1 MSDNVLKKEFQKR
14 DVQRL
19 RNLVQGKYGSKTTMG
34 IGYSGEAQEEHKEG
48 DVWEQNGRTWT
59 IKDGLKENVT
69 KLDKFKNAA
78 IPLFCPKCKQVMD
91 KQLDPHY
98 YKSYGTCLD
107 CRTEFE
113 TKLKLEGKWD
123 DYVTEAYN
131 QEIDGYIEDYKAY
144 MQDALAESNE
154 GYVTEDGDIQ
164 KWVGGID
171 KDRVAQSMQ
180 ESIEYLNSLK
190 RKPNTNE

>member
-1 MSDNVLKKEFQKR
+1 MSVLKKQFAER
-14 DVQRL
+14 DVQRI
-19 RNLVQGKYGSKTTMG
+19 RNLVKGK
-34 IGYSGEAQEEHKEG
+34 SGERITHGVGYTKSEEDHVEG
-48 DVWEQNGRTWT
+48 DVWVEDGKKWT
-59 IKDGLKENVT
+59 IRDGIRENIT
-69 KLDKFKNAA
+69 KLDKFKKVAV
-78 IPLFCPKCKQVMD
+78 PLFCPSCKQVMD

-131 QEIDGYIEDYKAY
+131 QEIDGYISDYKAY
-144 MQDALAESNE
+144 MQDALSESNE

>member
-1 MSDNVLKKEFQKR
+1 MSVLKKQFAER
-14 DVQRL
+14 DVQRI
-19 RNLVQGKYGSKTTMG
+19 RNLVKGK
-34 IGYSGEAQEEHKEG
+34 SGERITHGVGYTKSEEDHVEG
-48 DVWEQNGRTWT
+48 DVWVEDGRKWT
-59 IKDGLKENVT
+59 IRDGIRENIT
-69 KLDKFKNAA
+69 KLDKFKKVAV
-78 IPLFCPKCKQVMD
+78 PLFCPSCKQVMD

-113 TKLKLEGKWD
+113 TKLKLGGKWD

-131 QEIDGYIEDYKAY
+131 QEIDGYISDYKAY
-144 MQDALAESNE
+144 MQDALSESNE

>member
-1 MSDNVLKKEFQKR
+1 MSVLKKQFAER
-14 DVQRL
+14 DVQRI
-19 RNLVQGKYGSKTTMG
+19 RNLVKGK
-34 IGYSGEAQEEHKEG
+34 SGERTTHGVGYTKSTEDHVEG
-48 DVWEQNGRTWT
+48 DVWVEDGKKWT
-59 IKDGLKENVT
+59 IRDGIRENIT
-69 KLDKFKNAA
+69 KLDKFKKVAV
-78 IPLFCPKCKQVMD
+78 PLFCPSCKHVMD

-113 TKLKLEGKWD
+113 TKLKLEGKWE

-131 QEIDGYIEDYKAY
+131 KEIDGYIEDYKAY

-154 GYVTEDGDIQ
+154 GYITEAGDIQ
-164 KWVGGID
+164 KWVGGAD
-171 KDRVAQSMQ
+171 KERVEQAMQ

-190 RKPNTNE
+190 RKTKSDE